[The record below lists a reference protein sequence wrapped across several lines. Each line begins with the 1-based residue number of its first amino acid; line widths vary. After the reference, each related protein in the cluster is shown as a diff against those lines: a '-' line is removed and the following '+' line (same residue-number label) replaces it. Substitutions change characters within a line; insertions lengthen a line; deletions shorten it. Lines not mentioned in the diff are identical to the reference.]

1 MKFLTRWLGLEP
13 PGARVGLRPHRNI
26 ELATNYERAYAMC
39 RDAIVRILGA
49 TISIDDEKD
58 GLIEGA
64 FGLVNSERLRCT
76 LTRVDD
82 ATTAIRIEAI
92 FAAGV
97 EVPKTSRNVE
107 ALAAALE
114 TPASGR

>member
-26 ELATNYERAYAMC
+26 ELPVPYDRANQMC
-39 RDAIVRILGA
+39 REAMVQVLGA
-49 TISIDDEKD
+49 AIAIDDEKG

-76 LTRVDD
+76 LTRIDD
-82 ATTAIRIEAI
+82 NTTAVRIEAI
-92 FAAGV
+92 FAAGA

-107 ALAAALE
+107 ALAAAL
-114 TPASGR
+114 SK

>member
-13 PGARVGLRPHRNI
+13 PGARVGLRPHR
-26 ELATNYERAYAMC
+26 EVDLAVDYARAYGAC
-39 RDAIVRILGA
+39 REALERVLGA
-49 TISIDDEKD
+49 AIAIDDEKG

-64 FGLVNSERLRCT
+64 FGLVNSERVRCT

-82 ATTAIRIEAI
+82 THTNVRIEAI

-97 EVPKTSRNVE
+97 EVPKTSRNVD
-107 ALAAALE
+107 ALAQAL
-114 TPASGR
+114 ASK

>member
-13 PGARVGLRPHRNI
+13 PGARVGLRPHRDV
-26 ELATNYERAYAMC
+26 ELAAGYDRAYEAC
-39 RDAIVRILGA
+39 RDAIERVLGA
-49 TISIDDEKD
+49 AIAIDDPKG
-58 GLIEGA
+58 GLIEAA

-82 ATTAIRIEAI
+82 AHTGVRIEAI
-92 FAAGV
+92 FSAGV

-107 ALAAALE
+107 ALADAL
-114 TPASGR
+114 SSK